1 MTHHLRQQR
10 TLARPV
16 EVQGFG
22 YWSGRDARV
31 EFRPAPAD
39 TGIVFVR
46 GDLPAQPRIAAVVQ
60 HRIETPRR
68 TTLAAGGAV
77 VEMVEHILA
86 ALAGMRIDNCEVWVD
101 SIEMPGCDGSSKAF
115 VDALSSA
122 GLVTQNSLRSRV
134 VVTEVTRVGDDEG
147 WVEAWPEEGA
157 GLFLKY
163 RLDYGKVRSIG
174 RQTFELEVT
183 PESFRDELSSARTFL
198 LKQEADW
205 LRGQGLGKRVTYQ
218 DLLIFDEHGPIENEL
233 RFGDE
238 CVRHKTLDLVGDLA
252 LAGCDLA
259 GRIVAY
265 RSGHRLN
272 AELVKALL
280 SEGQKISG
288 LRKSA

>member
-1 MTHHLRQQR
+1 M
-10 TLARPV
+10 
-16 EVQGFG
+16 
-22 YWSGRDARV
+22 
-31 EFRPAPAD
+31 
-39 TGIVFVR
+39 
-46 GDLPAQPRIAAVVQ
+46 VQ

-218 DLLIFDEHGPIENEL
+218 DLLIFDEHGPIENQL
-233 RFGDE
+233 RFDDE

-259 GRIVAY
+259 GRIVAF